1 MFVAQQSAKSWA
13 PARVEKHRSSVMR
26 EDTREDAEVE
36 NVDGEEEEEEE
47 NARADT
53 IGKSS
58 RVASSSSSSS
68 SRSFI
73 LFIKPILVRSAVRLI
88 RYNL

>member
-1 MFVAQQSAKSWA
+1 MLVAQQSAKSWA

-36 NVDGEEEEEEE
+36 NVEEEEES
-47 NARADT
+47 ARADAV
-53 IGKSS
+53 GKTST
-58 RVASSSSSSS
+58 VASSSS

-73 LFIKPILVRSAVRLI
+73 LL
-88 RYNL
+88 